1 MPTQDYVTHAKLA
14 WHHQTT
20 MATARQR
27 RKHTISQ
34 AKNRM
39 RRTVD
44 EIIDPSPVNIDA
56 LWEHF
61 EGRCAY
67 CGGVLSRSARE
78 GHVDHADAGGGN
90 HLGNLVLSCGICNGD
105 DKREESW
112 REFLRRT
119 TTDDAVFADRETRI
133 QEWLDEHS
141 RALITDSP
149 EVAALRGQI
158 EALIDR
164 FAIDCH
170 GDPFASTAAR
180 NGGRWRIG
188 AALFARPSRT
198 ATPIRGVG
206 MRQAPCPS
214 LAQAARDGNPSVRQ
228 ANATDLGLIGRPES
242 CDYQLDAWT
251 SGTLVP
257 GRTSRRGRPERCPSS
272 RASLG
277 LEDR

>member
-1 MPTQDYVTHAKLA
+1 MGRRAPDVGEEVLLTVALQHAAGISGQEHSSTRIRESGAAGHRRRLPGIRFTCAELA

-20 MATARQR
+20 MATAPRQR

-44 EIIDPSPVNIDA
+44 EIIDPGPANIDA

-78 GHVDHADAGGGN
+78 GHVDRAEAGGGN

-133 QEWLDEHS
+133 QEWLDENS
-141 RALITDSP
+141 RALIADSP
-149 EVAALRGQI
+149 EIAALRGQI
-158 EALIDR
+158 EALVDQ

-170 GDPFASTAAR
+170 ELKR
-180 NGGRWRIG
+180 LVRKRI
-188 AALFARPSRT
+188 APPS
-198 ATPIRGVG
+198 
-206 MRQAPCPS
+206 
-214 LAQAARDGNPSVRQ
+214 
-228 ANATDLGLIGRPES
+228 
-242 CDYQLDAWT
+242 
-251 SGTLVP
+251 
-257 GRTSRRGRPERCPSS
+257 
-272 RASLG
+272 
-277 LEDR
+277 